1 MAKKTSTPY
10 DAPEL
15 KYTEWWASG
24 ELKEWIDNVC
34 KAKGLRYYAHIER
47 AVERKRP
54 DILIFQE
61 PKKPVCVIEIKP
73 PSWDP
78 LTINLVKETFFKA
91 DRIKTPYFA
100 TWNIN
105 KLVFFNTSEFDKT
118 RSLREGII
126 QIYEVA
132 HVSELKDIGETEH
145 KVKIKVFLEKFLEE
159 LVLLYEGK
167 KVAPKIPIDEYFVNH
182 LRLTV
187 DALTNTYRE
196 TITEEAAKNMLFK
209 KKIAEWF
216 NEQVWSF
223 SGSKEDY
230 TKIARQAAYLLI
242 NKVLFYTAMQ
252 EKFDLNPLEVPQNLK
267 TGDFLEGMLKLYF
280 GRILK
285 IDYETVF
292 TTEFIDEIAFP
303 EDNRAVESIRD
314 LIVEINKHRISTIGY
329 DFLGRLFEDLIPEGE
344 RHKLGQ
350 YFTSSDVVDFI
361 LKFCMK
367 TERDFILDPGCGAGT
382 FLVRA
387 YTHKQTKNKLLAHD
401 YLLSTLWGIDISK
414 FASHLTTINLAIRNL
429 AVLENYPRTI
439 HSDFFD
445 LSPDKL
451 YFEKPKKI
459 DKITGYVEREV
470 EKAPRFDCIV
480 GNPPYTR
487 QEEIGDLSAGGY
499 KDGLIAKALT
509 LNLVD
514 EVVRIK
520 HELSKKVEEL
530 KKEHEGEYN
539 KILHTH
545 FGTTDAR
552 AIKDEY
558 FGELKLKYD
567 ELEDELREDYKQKI
581 LEKVKKRFKKEAK
594 LTELSKRAG
603 IHAYFFVHGYKF
615 LKDGG
620 RFGFVVSNSWL
631 DVDWGSG
638 LQEFFLTHY
647 RIMAI
652 IESKVERWFVDA
664 DVNTCI
670 VILERSDKAEER
682 DENVV
687 RFVQLKKPLR
697 HFIPKAEKDWD
708 KEVKRLQEIDK
719 LVKLILAHSDYYE
732 NEEIKIYPKIQADL
746 WKEGYDG
753 DPQKYTGAKW
763 GKYIRAPEIFF
774 KIMERGKD
782 LFVPLKEV
790 ADVRFGI
797 KTGANEFFYLTEEEI
812 KAWEIEEEFWCHKE
826 GGKWVPNYVIKSP
839 RECKGVVVNPEDLK
853 YRVLMIH
860 KDKKELEGTNVLRYI
875 EYGESKGFHERPTCK
890 SRKRWYDLGERE
902 PGTILFA
909 MIQAYRHIV
918 FYNPFKVYPDHNL
931 FEILADEKNSILIA
945 TFLSS
950 TITMLTKEFY
960 GRSYGGGSGPL
971 KAEGTDIEKFPFLIP
986 SKISNEQRKRMS
998 EKFEIFA
1005 DNFLEDT
1012 FSELNAS
1019 SPDEV
1024 SLDKVKPDRRELDK
1038 VVFEILGLTEE
1049 EQLEVYKAV
1058 VDLVKSRI
1066 EKAKSVSRGNKN
1078 KKKYSEVDLLVKR
1091 TLDSLGGKD
1100 IIKNFFDS
1108 MGEYEELILPRF
1120 RKEAKI
1126 EKTLTGW
1133 QLTDGKERVFFDD
1146 KKQAEYC
1153 GILVFMGMEKVKI
1166 PKEMNE
1172 EKVNAV
1178 QNIVD
1183 SVFQAINATLDTIT
1197 DKKTRDVVKSLVIG
1211 GIISR
1216 TNETGIF
1223 V

>member
-34 KAKGLRYYAHIER
+34 KAKGLKYYAHIER

-100 TWNIN
+100 TWNVN
-105 KLVFFNTSEFDKT
+105 KLVLFNTREFDKT
-118 RSLREGII
+118 RSLRDGII
-126 QIYEVA
+126 QIYDVTE
-132 HVSELKDIGETEH
+132 VSELKEIEETEH
-145 KVKIKVFLEKFLEE
+145 KIKIRGFLEEFLEE
-159 LVLLYEGK
+159 LELLYEGK
-167 KVAPKIPIDEYFVNH
+167 KVAPKMPIDEYFMSY

-187 DALTNTYRE
+187 EALTNSYRR
-196 TITEEAAKNMLFK
+196 TISREVEKDEVFK
-209 KKIAEWF
+209 KKINEWF
-216 NEQVWSF
+216 NEQVWPF

-242 NKVLFYTAMQ
+242 NKVLFYTALQ
-252 EKFDLNPLEVPQNLK
+252 EKFDLDPLEMPEKLRK
-267 TGDFLEGMLKLYF
+267 GDVLEQILRAYF
-280 GRILK
+280 TQILK
-285 IDYETVF
+285 VDYETIF

-303 EDNRAVESIRD
+303 EDEKAVESIRD
-314 LIVEINKHRISTIGY
+314 LINEISRHRISTISYEFMGN
-329 DFLGRLFEDLIPEGE
+329 LFENLIPEKD
-344 RHKLGQ
+344 RHLLGQ
-350 YFTSSDVVDFI
+350 YFTNSDVVDLI
-361 LKFCMK
+361 LKFCL
-367 TERDFILDPGCGAGT
+367 TSEHDFVLDPGCGAGT

-387 YTHKQTKNKLLAHD
+387 YGHKKLMNPRLKHEEI
-401 YLLSTLWGIDISK
+401 LPTIWGIDISK
-414 FASHLTTINLAIRNL
+414 FASHLSTINLAIKDL
-429 AVLENYPRTI
+429 SVGDNYPRVA
-439 HSDFFD
+439 HSDFFEVNPPSVSQTGIHFGIPKPAKAKIKS
-445 LSPDKL
+445 LGVE
-451 YFEKPKKI
+451 EKEIEYPE
-459 DKITGYVEREV
+459 G
-470 EKAPRFDCIV
+470 FDCVV

-487 QEEIGDLSAGGY
+487 QEEIERLAKRGY
-499 KDGLIAKALT
+499 KGNLIELALSV
-509 LNLVD
+509 NN
-514 EVVRIK
+514 
-520 HELSKKVEEL
+520 
-530 KKEHEGEYN
+530 N
-539 KILHTH
+539 KL
-545 FGTTDAR
+545 A
-552 AIKDEY
+552 
-558 FGELKLKYD
+558 
-567 ELEDELREDYKQKI
+567 Q
-581 LEKVKKRFKKEAK
+581 
-594 LTELSKRAG
+594 LSKRAG

-647 RIMAI
+647 RILAI
-652 IESKVERWFVDA
+652 VESKVELWFVDA

-732 NEEIKIYPKIQADL
+732 NEEIKIHPKTQAGL
-746 WKEGYDG
+746 WDEGYDE
-753 DPQKYTGAKW
+753 DLQKYTGAKW

-774 KIMERGKD
+774 KVMEKGKD

-812 KAWEIEEEFWCHKE
+812 KAWEIEEEFWCHRE

-839 RECKGVVVNPEDLK
+839 RECTGIVVTPENLK
-853 YRVLMIH
+853 FRVLMIH

-931 FEILADEKNSILIA
+931 FEILADEKNSILIT

-950 TITMLTKEFY
+950 AITMLTKEFY

-986 SKISNEQRKRMS
+986 SKISNEQRKKIS
-998 EKFEIFA
+998 EKFETFA
-1005 DNFLEDT
+1005 GNSLEDT
-1012 FSELNAS
+1012 FSELKAS

-1024 SLDKVKPDRRELDK
+1024 SLEKVKPNRRELDK

-1066 EKAKSVSRGNKN
+1066 EKAKSVPRNKN

-1091 TLDSLGGKD
+1091 TLDSLGGED
-1100 IIKNFFDS
+1100 ILKNFFDS
-1108 MGEYEELILPRF
+1108 MGEYEGMILPRF

-1172 EKVNAV
+1172 EKVKAV
-1178 QNIVD
+1178 RNIVD

-1211 GIISR
+1211 KIISTR
-1216 TNETGIF
+1216 KNNF
-1223 V
+1223 

>member
-100 TWNIN
+100 TWNVN
-105 KLVFFNTSEFDKT
+105 KLVLFNTREFDKT
-118 RSLREGII
+118 RSLRDGII
-126 QIYEVA
+126 QIYDVTE
-132 HVSELKDIGETEH
+132 VSELKEIEETEH
-145 KVKIKVFLEKFLEE
+145 KIKIRGFLEEFLEE
-159 LVLLYEGK
+159 LELLYEGK
-167 KVAPKIPIDEYFVNH
+167 KVAPKMPIDEYFMSY

-187 DALTNTYRE
+187 EALTNSYRR
-196 TITEEAAKNMLFK
+196 TISREVEKDEGFK
-209 KKIAEWF
+209 KKINEWF
-216 NEQVWSF
+216 NEQVWLF
-223 SGSKEDY
+223 SGTKEDY
-230 TKIARQAAYLLI
+230 TKISRQAAYLLI
-242 NKVLFYTAMQ
+242 NKVLFYTALQ
-252 EKFDLNPLEVPQNLK
+252 EKFDLDPLEMPEKLRK
-267 TGDFLEGMLKLYF
+267 GDVLEQ
-280 GRILK
+280 ILK
-285 IDYETVF
+285 AYFTQILKVDYETIF

-303 EDNRAVESIRD
+303 EDEKAVESIRD
-314 LIVEINKHRISTIGY
+314 LINEISRHRISTISYEFMGN
-329 DFLGRLFEDLIPEGE
+329 LFENLIPEKD
-344 RHKLGQ
+344 RHLLGQ
-350 YFTSSDVVDFI
+350 YFTNSDVVDLI
-361 LKFCMK
+361 LKFCLGS
-367 TERDFILDPGCGAGT
+367 EHDFVLDPGCGAGT

-387 YTHKQTKNKLLAHD
+387 YRHKKIMNPRLKHED
-401 YLLSTLWGIDISK
+401 ILSTIWGIDISK
-414 FASHLTTINLAIRNL
+414 FASHLSTINLAIKDL
-429 AVLENYPRTI
+429 SVGDNYPRVA
-439 HSDFFD
+439 HSDFFEVNPPSVSQTGIHFGIPKPAKAKIKS
-445 LSPDKL
+445 LGVE
-451 YFEKPKKI
+451 EKEIEYPE
-459 DKITGYVEREV
+459 G
-470 EKAPRFDCIV
+470 FDCVV

-487 QEEIGDLSAGGY
+487 QEEIERLAKRGY
-499 KDGLIAKALT
+499 KGNLIELALSV
-509 LNLVD
+509 N
-514 EVVRIK
+514 
-520 HELSKKVEEL
+520 
-530 KKEHEGEYN
+530 GN
-539 KILHTH
+539 KL
-545 FGTTDAR
+545 A
-552 AIKDEY
+552 
-558 FGELKLKYD
+558 
-567 ELEDELREDYKQKI
+567 Q
-581 LEKVKKRFKKEAK
+581 
-594 LTELSKRAG
+594 LSKRAG

-647 RIMAI
+647 RILAI

-687 RFVQLKKPLR
+687 RFVQLKKQLR

-732 NEEIKIYPKIQADL
+732 NEEIKIYPKTQADL
-746 WKEGYDG
+746 WGEGYDE
-753 DPQKYTGAKW
+753 DSQKYTGAKW

-774 KIMERGKD
+774 KVMEKGKD

-797 KTGANEFFYLTEEEI
+797 KTGANKFFYLTEEEI
-812 KAWEIEEEFWCHKE
+812 KTWGIEKEFWCHKE
-826 GGKWVPNYVIKSP
+826 GRKWVPNYVIHSGRESKSI
-839 RECKGVVVNPEDLK
+839 VVKPEDLK

-860 KDKKELEGTNVLRYI
+860 RDKKELEDTNVLKYI

-890 SRKRWYDLGERE
+890 SRKRWYDLGERKI
-902 PGTILFA
+902 GDF
-909 MIQAYRHIV
+909 
-918 FYNPFKVYPDHNL
+918 FYFYQMGARFLVLWNLNKICGDCNL
-931 FEILADEKNSILIA
+931 FDVYVKNKTNIKIIGGLLNTTLNRLLLEIQGRQLIGA
-945 TFLSS
+945 LTVLKIQVYEQLQNFVVNPDR
-950 TITMLTKEFY
+950 LTKPLLKKLSKAFDKLSQREI
-960 GRSYGGGSGPL
+960 GSVF
-971 KAEGTDIEKFPFLIP
+971 EE
-986 SKISNEQRKRMS
+986 IS
-998 EKFEIFA
+998 A
-1005 DNFLEDT
+1005 DSPED
-1012 FSELNAS
+1012 
-1019 SPDEV
+1019 V
-1024 SLDKVKPDRRELDK
+1024 SLDKVKPDRRDLDN

-1049 EQLEVYKAV
+1049 EQLEVYRAV

-1066 EKAKSVSRGNKN
+1066 EKAKSVPRNKN

-1091 TLDSLGGKD
+1091 TLDSLGGED
-1100 IIKNFFDS
+1100 ILKNFFDG

-1146 KKQAEYC
+1146 KKQAVYC
-1153 GILVFMGMEKVKI
+1153 GILAFMGMEKVKI

-1216 TNETGIF
+1216 TNETGTS